1 MAFPLFV
8 QEIDDNGVARIT
20 LTRAEVHNAFIEAL
34 IAELTAA
41 LEGAAHDP
49 RVRVVVLAAQG
60 RSFSAGADLNW
71 MKAMAVYSESEN
83 VEDSLRLAT
92 LMRTLDE
99 LQKPTIARINGH
111 VFGGGVGL
119 VACCDIAVAV
129 EGARFAL
136 SEVKLGLIPAVISPY
151 VIAAIGER
159 HARRFFLTAE
169 AMTAETAQRIGL
181 VHEMAEAQELDN
193 AVEREITLLL
203 QGGPAAQGMAKRLVR
218 TVAREESRRDAL
230 HHYTAELIAKTRVSP
245 EGQEGLAAFL
255 EKRKPNWI
263 EKSRARPD

>member
-1 MAFPLFV
+1 MSD
-8 QEIDDNGVARIT
+8 QQIMIERDGRGVAT
-20 LTRAEVHNAFIEAL
+20 LTFNRPDRHNAFDAEV
-34 IAELTAA
+34 IAELTEA
-41 LEGAAHDP
+41 LRRVDSDAH
-49 RVRVVVLAAQG
+49 VRAVVLTGAG
-60 RSFSAGADLNW
+60 KSFSAGADLNW